1 MSRAARPEDV
11 DEVCGALPGTW
22 FGTSWGAVPTWLVQT
37 RATRTE
43 GDRGRGFVL
52 YREPHAT
59 ALDPGTGEP
68 HTDLLVV
75 RVPDEAAKVALVEG
89 EGPFFTIDHFR
100 RTNAVLVQLSRLG
113 ELDLAELTEVLTE
126 AWRAMAP
133 PRLVREHDA

>member
-1 MSRAARPEDV
+1 M
-11 DEVCGALPGTW
+11 
-22 FGTSWGAVPTWLVQT
+22 
-37 RATRTE
+37 
-43 GDRGRGFVL
+43 
-52 YREPHAT
+52 
-59 ALDPGTGEP
+59 
-68 HTDLLVV
+68 
-75 RVPDEAAKVALVEG
+75 PDEAAKVALVEG